1 MSKHNKTADRKPAIP
16 KLVVTLQPEGWEAL
30 RLAREVSGIPARTIA
45 RRAIAAYIQRPI
57 FQPPPGRTDGD
68 KLGNRGKTIPEI
80 PRQQP
85 APATQNQRDE
95 RKGRAKSEVAIL

>member
-45 RRAIAAYIQRPI
+45 RRAIAAYIQQPI
-57 FQPPPGRTDGD
+57 FRPPPGCDEGDNRRTARPEPAGQ
-68 KLGNRGKTIPEI
+68 LRSRGIDR
-80 PRQQP
+80 PRVP
-85 APATQNQRDE
+85 KDRRPNT
-95 RKGRAKSEVAIL
+95 